1 MNRSKHHAFTLVELL
16 VVVGIIAFLISILL
30 PTLTRAR
37 QQAVSV
43 QCMSNLRQIGMATQM
58 YLSDFKGQYPCD
70 ASALDHDFRFMDW
83 VNTGTPPTAATD
95 DRRFAIRDAMY
106 KYCNKSAKV
115 FFCPANN
122 LPAIN
127 GSLARPYDES
137 DFLAD
142 GTSPYCGRFGYWWVA
157 NPYFPGVA
165 DQDLAAAK
173 KYWHQDV
180 TPEVNDQARPC
191 KPGLEY
197 LRSVKNKNIANVAI
211 CVDQSRQQ
219 TAGWYWMHGTGGKDP
234 NKSWKNELFGDGHC
248 DRRRPDECKKRW
260 NPVQVQTW

>member
-1 MNRSKHHAFTLVELL
+1 MD
-16 VVVGIIAFLISILL
+16 I
-30 PTLTRAR
+30 RA
-37 QQAVSV
+37 
-43 QCMSNLRQIGMATQM
+43 G
-58 YLSDFKGQYPCD
+58 D
-70 ASALDHDFRFMDW
+70 
-83 VNTGTPPTAATD
+83 PP
-95 DRRFAIRDAMY
+95 F
-106 KYCNKSAKV
+106 
-115 FFCPANN
+115 PENN
-122 LPAIN
+122 LLFYGN
-127 GSLARPYDES
+127 GSGNDNGKLR
-137 DFLAD
+137 
-142 GTSPYCGRFGYWWVA
+142 YWWVA

-211 CVDQSRQQ
+211 CVDQSRNAVSA
-219 TAGWYWMHGTGGKDP
+219 TDNTFWYFMHGSSRKIGW
-234 NKSWKNELFGDGHC
+234 WKNELFGDGHC